1 MVSSLTE
8 KQRIALFFVACV
20 PARLLLV
27 YIAKNINVKYL
38 PIMGY
43 IAILGGIGF
52 AYQYM
57 RKAGGAF
64 GQKSWWNYMRPV
76 HSVFYIAFGMLAVL
90 KNKQAY
96 GVLLIDLLVGTL
108 VFLKKYYTKM
118 F

>member
-96 GVLLIDLLVGTL
+96 WLIDLLVGTL